1 MRGAL
6 ARYRHRMPFLLSWI
20 TAWWRACPTNFSISF
35 FRPFPCALLAL
46 TQSILQGHD
55 ERPTVCIHWDGICD
69 SHVPGVHSKTAAYL
83 QIRWQIRDTSARAG
97 FAAVCCRPS
106 AAGVICPSSANA
118 VRRAAAANAVCRA
131 ASPNAVCCA
140 AAGKYFFAVICFQR
154 IVQMILYCAR
164 ACCWRLTDVRFRAS

>member
-35 FRPFPCALLAL
+35 FLPFPCALLAL

-83 QIRWQIRDTSARAG
+83 QIRAVGRFVTQVRAQGSQQYVAVPQQQVSYVPAPQTQYVAQQQPQTQYVAQPPQTQYVAQQPVNTSLLS
-97 FAAVCCRPS
+97 FASRES
-106 AAGVICPSSANA
+106 
-118 VRRAAAANAVCRA
+118 
-131 ASPNAVCCA
+131 
-140 AAGKYFFAVICFQR
+140 
-154 IVQMILYCAR
+154 
-164 ACCWRLTDVRFRAS
+164 